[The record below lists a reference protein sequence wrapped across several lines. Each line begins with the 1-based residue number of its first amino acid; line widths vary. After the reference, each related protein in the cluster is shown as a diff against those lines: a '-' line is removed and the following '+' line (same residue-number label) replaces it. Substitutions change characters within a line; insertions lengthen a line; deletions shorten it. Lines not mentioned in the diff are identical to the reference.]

1 MSTNVNQ
8 TPTIVAGVR
17 RVSTIKDRFPVLVP
31 KAFQE
36 MVFIV
41 LVGVC

>member
-31 KAFQE
+31 QAFQE